1 MIRNAF
7 ANLAVK
13 DLERA
18 REFYEG
24 TLGLKQV
31 AAKATR

>member
-1 MIRNAF
+1 MFENTDAS

-18 REFYEG
+18 RQFYEG
-24 TLGLKQV
+24 TLGLKKV
-31 AAKATR
+31 V